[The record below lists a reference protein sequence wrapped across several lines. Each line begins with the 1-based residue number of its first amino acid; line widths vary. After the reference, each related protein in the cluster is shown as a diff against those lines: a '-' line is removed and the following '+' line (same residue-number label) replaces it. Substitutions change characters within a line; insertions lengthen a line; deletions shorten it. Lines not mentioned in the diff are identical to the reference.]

1 MGQEVMVVASDEGP
15 LNAALCTF
23 ELLICAPYIKEI
35 IFAGSAGF
43 SSQVQHIYFVVPKFL
58 SVLLSASTASLSH
71 LISTASPS
79 HF

>member
-23 ELLICAPYIKEI
+23 ELLTCAPYIKEI

-43 SSQVQHIYFVVPKFL
+43 SSQVGNIQLSPFSSLFFVPHQQQVPLTFGDERGKT
-58 SVLLSASTASLSH
+58 SS
-71 LISTASPS
+71 
-79 HF
+79 